1 MIQQKT
7 SEECEQTTEQQREV
21 EKQLKHAQWE
31 VQDVKAMKD
40 AKIHELEAKLSHEEK
55 ATKRLKED
63 YKRKYVTPFLSVLV
77 LVKLSGSLVLLWT
90 ASWLVSITTV
100 PTRPCF
106 MTPAIRQRQCTLP
119 QGQDSLHWFCSLED
133 VRRSTPSSGS

>member
-1 MIQQKT
+1 MKVLQKELEQAKVIQQKT
-7 SEECEQTTEQQREV
+7 SEECEQTTEQQREA

-40 AKIHELEAKLSHEEK
+40 AKIHELEAKLAHEEK

-77 LVKLSGSLVLLWT
+77 LVKLSGSPCTSLDSLQ
-90 ASWLVSITTV
+90 AS
-100 PTRPCF
+100 F
-106 MTPAIRQRQCTLP
+106 HNNCTLAAMFHDP
-119 QGQDSLHWFCSLED
+119 CNKAEEAIYF
-133 VRRSTPSSGS
+133 TPRVGFTSFVL

>member
-1 MIQQKT
+1 MKVLQKELEQAKVIQQKT

-40 AKIHELEAKLSHEEK
+40 AKIHELEAKLAHEEK

-77 LVKLSGSLVLLWT
+77 LVKLSGSPCTSLDSLE
-90 ASWLVSITTV
+90 AS
-100 PTRPCF
+100 F
-106 MTPAIRQRQCTLP
+106 HNNCTLAAMFHDP
-119 QGQDSLHWFCSLED
+119 L
-133 VRRSTPSSGS
+133 